1 MKELLQITK
10 ALADENRL
18 RIMMMVKEKEPCVC
32 QIVEVLGTAPSTAS
46 KHLSI
51 LRTAGL
57 IDCYKDGRWIYYHLP
72 RNPDR
77 MVQDTFKYLFSN
89 LEGSEIVHRDLL
101 QINDICDLEPDC
113 LTEQQRK
120 KQLSSKIYSNAKRR
134 QIK

>member
-1 MKELLQITK
+1 MKNLLQITK

-18 RIMMMVKEKEPCVC
+18 RIMVMVKEKEPCVC

-51 LRTAGL
+51 LKNAGL

-72 RNPDR
+72 RNPDQL
-77 MVQDTFKYLFSN
+77 VQNTLQYLFSN
-89 LEGSEIVHRDLL
+89 LEDSEVIRRDLL
-101 QINDICDLEPDC
+101 QVNDICDLEPGC

-120 KQLSSKIYSNAKRR
+120 TKLNSRKLSPSQKEAN
-134 QIK
+134 